1 MQSVDV
7 INDFFLTAQISID
20 YPLHTNT
27 SCPEFSGQ
35 EIRSTVI
42 FNPVEQSSAAL
53 EEEEDSELK
62 GPVVRTVCCSLTAV
76 CDGNNCTLV
85 NEVTCSL

>member
-7 INDFFLTAQISID
+7 INDFFLTAHISID

-27 SCPEFSGQ
+27 CCPEFSGQ

-62 GPVVRTVCCSLTAV
+62 GPVVRTDCLPLTDCCV
-76 CDGNNCTLV
+76 
-85 NEVTCSL
+85 